1 MKKLR
6 KKGSK
11 KKERKQAQ
19 KRLHQVTEM
28 VTAAKQCHACEADF
42 DPKRDLD
49 WHIMVT
55 PARELRLTC
64 TACNAPTT

>member
-19 KRLHQVTEM
+19 KRLDQVSEM
-28 VTAAKQCHACEADF
+28 ITATKRCHLCEAEF

-49 WHIMVT
+49 WHIMIT
-55 PARELRLTC
+55 AGGEMRLTC
-64 TACNAPTT
+64 TSCNEPTP